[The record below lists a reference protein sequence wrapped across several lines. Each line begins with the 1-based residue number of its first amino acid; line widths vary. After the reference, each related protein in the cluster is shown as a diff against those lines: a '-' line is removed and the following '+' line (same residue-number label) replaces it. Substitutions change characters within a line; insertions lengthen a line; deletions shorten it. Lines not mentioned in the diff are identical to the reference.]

1 MLTRSPDKVYPSG
14 TSESSGKK
22 RTSVWG
28 HKAPKQLT
36 PLFSQPSPQHT
47 LTERLFS
54 LRIRSGDT
62 LPLGPPCCLPP
73 STSQSLEPRPAPPH
87 TLARHL
93 PLRGR
98 ALGSWPRGLGQ
109 KYNLPRSALRVL
121 QSPGDRRTRQ
131 ARGPH
136 GIQGTRRRTPGHLS
150 STFQSYPTNSVTQA
164 VRVSTCHWSELPLT
178 PLPYTSFPKPRACP
192 RL

>member
-1 MLTRSPDKVYPSG
+1 MAGARSRRLHSRVSIAGTATRFSGSKHMLTRSPDKVYPSG

-22 RTSVWG
+22 RTTVWG

-73 STSQSLEPRPAPPH
+73 STSQSLEPRPAPPQH
-87 TLARHL
+87 SSQAPPSEREASRKLAK
-93 PLRGR
+93 R
-98 ALGSWPRGLGQ
+98 AGAEVQSSQKCPQGAPVPRG
-109 KYNLPRSALRVL
+109 
-121 QSPGDRRTRQ
+121 
-131 ARGPH
+131 
-136 GIQGTRRRTPGHLS
+136 
-150 STFQSYPTNSVTQA
+150 
-164 VRVSTCHWSELPLT
+164 
-178 PLPYTSFPKPRACP
+178 
-192 RL
+192 